1 MPKRGPKEEEPFS
14 PIDAHMVDALLRPE
28 SRTQEKERATAYPR
42 HSAPAEVEGLD
53 RSDKIISIPAKKR
66 TPQKERAAQSSAMK
80 AGWKISTS
88 PEDKRAIT
96 AFVRELND
104 TLGEDSNIGISNL
117 GRALYMMILKRKE
130 EVFRV
135 AQGRRFIRPDNNDHV
150 ALALLEESLGDL
162 IAEACFNSQ
171 RAEYRDRN

>member
-1 MPKRGPKEEEPFS
+1 MPKRGPQEEEPFS

-28 SRTQEKERATAYPR
+28 SRAQEQERTTTYTEHSSPSEETA
-42 HSAPAEVEGLD
+42 D
-53 RSDKIISIPAKKR
+53 ISDKIISMPAKR
-66 TPQKERAAQSSAMK
+66 RAPQKERAAQSSAMK

-96 AFVRELND
+96 AFLRELND
-104 TLGEDSNIGISNL
+104 ALGEDSNIGISNL
-117 GRALYMMILKRKE
+117 GRALYMMVVKRKE

-135 AQGRRFIRPDNNDHV
+135 AHGRQFIRPDNSDHV

>member
-1 MPKRGPKEEEPFS
+1 MPKRGPLEEQPFS
-14 PIDAHMVDALLRPE
+14 PIDAHMVDTLLRPE
-28 SRTQEKERATAYPR
+28 SRAQAKDTSHPEPRAL
-42 HSAPAEVEGLD
+42 AEVEALAL
-53 RSDKIISIPAKKR
+53 SDDIESIAAKSR
-66 TPQKERAAQSSAMK
+66 GPQKERAAQSSAMT

-88 PEDKRAIT
+88 HEDKRAIT

-104 TLGEDSNIGISNL
+104 ALGEDSNIGISNL
-117 GRALYMMILKRKE
+117 GRALYMMVVKRKG

-171 RAEYRDRN
+171 RAEYRDSN